1 MPLEPAEA
9 YITLVQVDYAEGD
22 PDLYVLPLTAAFGED
37 AARMREGFPH
47 PLLANLQVTGRS
59 GHPPEVGILY
69 DALYEKSFSSLLL
82 DLIMR
87 HRRLRG
93 INGDILA
100 SSTHALRH
108 LPYDPAVPLDPTVM
122 KVEQSNTSVVYG
134 GQVILKMFRRTDE
147 GVNPD
152 LEIGRFLTETA
163 KFGNVPP
170 VVGAIEYRRK
180 GEASMTL
187 GILQQFVP
195 NVGDAWSYTLDS
207 LSHYFERALAQ
218 PEAQVP
224 GMPQPPVLDLLNNEF
239 PVIARELIDAY
250 LESARLLGQRTAELH
265 KALASS
271 ADDPNFAP
279 EPFSMLYQ
287 RSIYQSMQSHI
298 SQVFPWLRAH
308 LKQLPDGAR
317 EEAQPV
323 LDLEAE
329 IRRRYRSLLQRKL
342 NTMRIRV
349 HGDYHLGQV
358 LYTGRDFV
366 IIDFEGEPAR
376 PLSERRIK
384 RSPLRDVAGMLRS
397 FHYAS
402 YAALFGQVPGVRPE
416 DFPALE
422 PWAHFWYTWVS
433 VAFLK
438 AYLAVAKDEPFLP
451 KDPIELQVLLDAY
464 LLAKAV
470 YEVGY
475 ELNNRPDWLKVPLQ
489 GLLQLVMAA
498 R

>member
-1 MPLEPAEA
+1 VPLEP
-9 YITLVQVDYAEGD
+9 
-22 PDLYVLPLTAAFGED
+22 
-37 AARMREGFPH
+37 
-47 PLLANLQVTGRS
+47 
-59 GHPPEVGILY
+59 
-69 DALYEKSFSSLLL
+69 
-82 DLIMR
+82 
-87 HRRLRG
+87 
-93 INGDILA
+93 
-100 SSTHALRH
+100 
-108 LPYDPAVPLDPTVM
+108 TVI
-122 KVEQSNTSVVYG
+122 KAEQSNTSVVYG
-134 GQVILKMFRRTDE
+134 GQYILKVYRRSNE

-152 LEIGRFLTETA
+152 LEIGRFLTGTA
-163 KFGNVPP
+163 EFANVPP

-180 GEASMTL
+180 GGAVMTL

-195 NVGDAWSYTLDS
+195 NVGDAWSYTIDS
-207 LSHYFERALAQ
+207 LSHYFERALAE
-218 PEAQVP
+218 PETEVP
-224 GMPQPPVLDLLNNEF
+224 GIPQPPMFDLLNDEF
-239 PVIARELIDAY
+239 PVLAKELIASY

-279 EPFSMLYQ
+279 EPFSMFYQ
-287 RSIYQSMQSHI
+287 RSVYQSMQSQI
-298 SQVFPWLRAH
+298 SQVFPWLRAR
-308 LKQLPDGAR
+308 LNQLADGAK
-317 EEAQPV
+317 EEAQRV
-323 LDLEAE
+323 LDLEPE

-402 YAALFGQVPGVRPE
+402 YAALFGQVPGVRSE

-422 PWAHFWYTWVS
+422 PWAHFWYTWVG

-464 LLAKAV
+464 LLEKVV
-470 YEVGY
+470 YELGY

-489 GLLQLVMAA
+489 GLLQLVVTS